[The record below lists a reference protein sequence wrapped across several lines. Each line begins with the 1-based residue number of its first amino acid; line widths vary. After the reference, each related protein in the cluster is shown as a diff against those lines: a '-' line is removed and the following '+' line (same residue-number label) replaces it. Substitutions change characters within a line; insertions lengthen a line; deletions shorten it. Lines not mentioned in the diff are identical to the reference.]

1 MLNTDRTNR
10 EEKRTIWLAALILFM
25 LLLFILV
32 ITNPSKGDYINW
44 LKEEAI
50 SRSDNSLEKGM
61 IEVLGAA
68 VIDAST
74 ETSNFVVFSIFETNL
89 GNNTI
94 IAIGVANNFIPIK
107 VQIDTFGPTI

>member
-1 MLNTDRTNR
+1 MEKTDRTNR
-10 EEKRTIWLAALILFM
+10 EEKRTIWFAALILFA
-25 LLLFILV
+25 LLLIILA
-32 ITNPSKGDYINW
+32 ITNPSKGDYVSW

-50 SRSDNSLEKGM
+50 SRSDNSLEQGM

-74 ETSNFVVFSIFETNL
+74 ETSNFVVFSVFETNL